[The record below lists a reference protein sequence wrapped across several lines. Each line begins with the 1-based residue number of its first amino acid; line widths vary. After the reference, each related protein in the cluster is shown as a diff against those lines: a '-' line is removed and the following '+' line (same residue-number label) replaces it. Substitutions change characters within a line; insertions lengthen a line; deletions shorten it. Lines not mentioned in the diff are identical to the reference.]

1 MYKRQALKEAEN
13 NDELYKYLLIT
24 QCNAL
29 SAVLPQMFKPVDE
42 RCKEEKNDYTILL
55 FPDNQLREGSVVE
68 QMIAKIP
75 EDNFD
80 VNSENGQLE
89 IIGWLYQYY
98 ISERHEEVVNISNK
112 GAIKKEDIPA
122 ATQLFT
128 TDWVVRYIVDNSVGR
143 YWIERNP
150 ESALANELEFYVRP
164 QNLSSLEA
172 LKKVSPEEITF
183 FDPCIGSGHFAIYA
197 FDVLMKIYTEYGYS
211 QRDAVA
217 AIVEKNIY
225 GLDIRCV

>member
-1 MYKRQALKEAEN
+1 M
-13 NDELYKYLLIT
+13 
-24 QCNAL
+24 
-29 SAVLPQMFKPVDE
+29 
-42 RCKEEKNDYTILL
+42 
-55 FPDNQLREGSVVE
+55 VE

-183 FDPCIGSGHFAIYA
+183 FDPWFRTFCNLCI
-197 FDVLMKIYTEYGYS
+197 
-211 QRDAVA
+211 
-217 AIVEKNIY
+217 
-225 GLDIRCV
+225 